1 MKEKLQKAG
10 WILLV
15 ILLFVLLVTK
25 TAYAADDETV
35 STLEIDTSDTELKV
49 EFLEFETH
57 EEMIAALCR
66 RVVEEKAANAEI
78 SIYGTQYDV
87 EKAQAKIHYNTDL
100 DEWMNIGS
108 IMSDGASPDIWFSI
122 NNDLDHLIL
131 IVDK

>member
-1 MKEKLQKAG
+1 MEEKLQKAG
-10 WILLV
+10 WIVLV

-25 TAYAADDETV
+25 TAYAADETA

-57 EEMIAALCR
+57 DEMIAALAR
-66 RVVEEKAANAEI
+66 RVVDEKAANAEI
-78 SIYGTQYDV
+78 SIYGTEYDI
-87 EKAQAKIHYNTDL
+87 EKAHTEIHYNTDL
-100 DEWMNIGS
+100 DEWMDLGS

>member
-1 MKEKLQKAG
+1 MEEKLQKAG
-10 WILLV
+10 WIVLV

-25 TAYAADDETV
+25 TAYAADETA

-57 EEMIAALCR
+57 DEMIAALAR
-66 RVVEEKAANAEI
+66 RVVDEKAANAEI
-78 SIYGTQYDV
+78 SIYGTQYDI
-87 EKAQAKIHYNTDL
+87 EKAHTEIHYNTDL
-100 DEWMNIGS
+100 DEWMDLGS

-131 IVDK
+131 IVVK